1 MTHSTVRRRDLLAGL
16 AGAAVAVAGCSRAG
30 DVSSETAGAEAVTVE
45 TIEAPGSEA
54 GTVTIP
60 DTERIT
66 FLEFFA
72 TTCST
77 CAAQMERLREAHE
90 RLGEE
95 VLFVSVT
102 SEPVGQ
108 TISRADLAA
117 WWDDH
122 GGAWP
127 VGLDDG
133 LSLARQYDATT
144 VPTALVLTP
153 GDTVAWRET
162 GRVDTSTI
170 VGAVRDARSCES
182 ERLVRLS

>member
-16 AGAAVAVAGCSRAG
+16 ASAAVAVAGCSRAG

-60 DTERIT
+60 DSRRVT

-77 CAAQMERLREAHE
+77 CAAQMEALREAHG
-90 RLGEE
+90 RVGEE

-122 GGAWP
+122 GGTWP

-133 LSLARQYDATT
+133 LSLARQYDART
-144 VPTALVLTP
+144 VPTTLVLTP
-153 GDTVAWRET
+153 EGTVAWRHT
-162 GRVDTSTI
+162 GRADASTI
-170 VGAVRDARSCES
+170 VGAVQDGRSG
-182 ERLVRLS
+182 

>member
-1 MTHSTVRRRDLLAGL
+1 LDVTDSTVNRRDLLAGL
-16 AGAAVAVAGCSRAG
+16 AGAALTAAAGCTQPG
-30 DVSSETAGAEAVTVE
+30 SSSSDAAAEESATVE
-45 TIEAPGSEA
+45 TIDAPGSEA

-60 DTERIT
+60 HPERIT
-66 FLEFFA
+66 LLEFFA

-77 CAAQMERLREAHE
+77 CAAQMDTLREAHQ
-90 RLGEE
+90 RLDGDI
-95 VLFVSVT
+95 LFVSVT

-117 WWDDH
+117 WWDEH

-144 VPTALVLTP
+144 VPTALILTP
-153 GDTVAWRET
+153 GDAVAWRHT
-162 GRVDTSTI
+162 GRVDAPTI
-170 VGAVRDARSCES
+170 VDAVQDAQSG
-182 ERLVRLS
+182 